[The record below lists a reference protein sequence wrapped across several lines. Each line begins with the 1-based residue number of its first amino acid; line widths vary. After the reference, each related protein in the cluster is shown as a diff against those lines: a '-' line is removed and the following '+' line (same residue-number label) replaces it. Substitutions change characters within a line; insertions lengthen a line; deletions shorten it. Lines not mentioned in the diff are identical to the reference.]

1 MPELDDVQ
9 RQLAE
14 VDAQLAAR
22 GQTERAAEHREAI
35 AQLRDRFEARFES
48 LARAHEAAAGLRR
61 INSRQELLMQA
72 PSALTAGTD
81 FRRAILSTIRES
93 VLIPVAAR
101 FDTGDGTGTNADD
114 DADAADAALAA
125 LRDQPIRL
133 EHHLVESDV
142 MRRRRAAL
150 VTNVEQN
157 ARVDR
162 RLAEL
167 LGWSS
172 YVVAPLLSGASVI
185 GMIHADRGGSGQ
197 LDAIDRDVLW
207 EFANVLS
214 QINESAEL
222 RRTLRQE
229 REDLRRFVD
238 RVGALSGSLA
248 DAPIALSAYS
258 DEGRP
263 TPMPTPVVIPQSG
276 EALRDDRLVFSG
288 LLTKREL
295 DVLRLLAE
303 GGTNKTIADAL
314 VLSETTVKFHV
325 NSILRKLHVA
335 NRAEAVARYLS
346 LLGLPSPQ

>member
-1 MPELDDVQ
+1 MPELDDVR
-9 RQLAE
+9 RQLAG
-14 VDAQLAAR
+14 VDAELAAA
-22 GQTERAAEHREAI
+22 GHAERAAEHRNAI
-35 AQLRDRFEARFES
+35 NQLSDRFEARFES
-48 LARAHEAAAGLRR
+48 LSRAHESAAALRR
-61 INSRQELLMQA
+61 ISSRQELLIQA
-72 PSALTAGTD
+72 PRALTTETG

-93 VLIPVAAR
+93 TLMPVSAW
-101 FDTGDGTGTNADD
+101 FDTGDADD
-114 DADAADAALAA
+114 DADAVAATLTA
-125 LRDQPIRL
+125 LREQPVRL

-150 VTNVEQN
+150 VINVEEN

-172 YVVAPLLSGASVI
+172 YVVAPLLSGVNVI
-185 GMIHADRGGSGQ
+185 GMVHADRGGDGQ

-238 RVGALSGSLA
+238 RVGALSVSLA
-248 DAPIALSAYS
+248 DAPITFSAHT
-258 DEGRP
+258 DERP
-263 TPMPTPVVIPQSG
+263 APVLEPVAAPHSQNG
-276 EALRDDRLVFSG
+276 LRDDRLVFSG

>member
-1 MPELDDVQ
+1 MPELDDVR

-14 VDAQLAAR
+14 VDAELAAA
-22 GQTERAAEHREAI
+22 GHTERAAEHRNAI
-35 AQLRDRFEARFES
+35 NQLSERFEARFES
-48 LARAHEAAAGLRR
+48 LSRAHESAAALRR
-61 INSRQELLMQA
+61 ISSRQELLMQA
-72 PSALTAGTD
+72 PRALITETG
-81 FRRAILSTIRES
+81 FRRAILCTIRES
-93 VLIPVAAR
+93 VLLPVAAW
-101 FDTGDGTGTNADD
+101 FDTGDVDD
-114 DADAADAALAA
+114 DADAVEAALTA
-125 LRDQPIRL
+125 LREHPIRL

-150 VTNVEQN
+150 VTNVEEN

-172 YVVAPLLSGASVI
+172 YVVAPLLSGVNVI
-185 GMIHADRGGSGQ
+185 GMVHADRGGAGQ
-197 LDAIDRDVLW
+197 LDAVDRDVLW

-238 RVGALSGSLA
+238 RVGALSVSLA
-248 DAPIALSAYS
+248 DAPITFSAHA
-258 DEGRP
+258 DENRP
-263 TPMPTPVVIPQSG
+263 APMLTPEAMPHSG
-276 EALRDDRLVFSG
+276 DGVRDDRLVFSG

>member
-1 MPELDDVQ
+1 MPELDDVR
-9 RQLAE
+9 RQLAA
-14 VDAQLAAR
+14 VDAELAAA
-22 GQTERAAEHREAI
+22 GHTERAAEHRQAI
-35 AQLRDRFEARFES
+35 NQLSERFEARFES
-48 LARAHEAAAGLRR
+48 LARAQESAAALRR
-61 INSRQELLMQA
+61 ISSRQELLMQA
-72 PSALTAGTD
+72 PRALTTETG

-93 VLIPVAAR
+93 VLIPVSAW
-101 FDTGDGTGTNADD
+101 FDTGDADD
-114 DADAADAALAA
+114 DGDAVAAALTA
-125 LRDQPIRL
+125 LREQPVRL

-142 MRRRRAAL
+142 IRRRRAAL
-150 VTNVEQN
+150 VTNVEEN

-172 YVVAPLLSGASVI
+172 YVVAPLLSGVNVI
-185 GMIHADRGGSGQ
+185 GMVHADRGGAGQ

-207 EFANVLS
+207 EFTNVLS

-238 RVGALSGSLA
+238 RVGALSVSLA
-248 DAPIALSAYS
+248 DAPITFSAHT
-258 DEGRP
+258 DEQRP
-263 TPMPTPVVIPQSG
+263 APILTPVAIQPSQDG
-276 EALRDDRLVFSG
+276 LRDDRLVFSG